1 MTLGDIIKQY
11 REEHGLSMDAFARK
25 SGISK
30 AYISLLEKNRHPKTG
45 LPIAPS
51 IGTIKQAADGMC
63 MDFNKLFSMVDS
75 AVDIS
80 PTSFINWNDDAP
92 AFQAS
97 EQINSPVSTTLR
109 PDEQTLLRGYNK
121 LNDSGKERVLDYV
134 DDLVGNVKYTEEKLL
149 DSENAG

>member
-80 PTSFINWNDDAP
+80 PTSFINWNDDVP

-134 DDLVGNVKYTEEKLL
+134 DDLVGNVKYTEEKSL
-149 DSENAG
+149 DSEDVG

>member
-80 PTSFINWNDDAP
+80 PTSFINLNDDVP

-134 DDLVGNVKYTEEKLL
+134 DDLVGNVKYTEEKSL
-149 DSENAG
+149 DSEDVG